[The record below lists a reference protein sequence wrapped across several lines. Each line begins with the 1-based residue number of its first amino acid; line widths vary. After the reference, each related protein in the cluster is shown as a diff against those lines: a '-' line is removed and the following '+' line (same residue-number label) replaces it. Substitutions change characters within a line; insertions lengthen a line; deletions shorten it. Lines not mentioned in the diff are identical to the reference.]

1 MQDLDLELRKQVAI
15 ATGKNVFKGDYK
27 DQLIDYWADCSMS
40 IPIPE
45 YELSIDAIAAE
56 FDKKGWGWSLESVHY
71 QSSDSI
77 EYLATS
83 GFYELKI
90 EAKTAAIAL
99 CKLFLE
105 IHQQEQGLNK

>member
-1 MQDLDLELRKQVAI
+1 MQNLDLELRKQVAI

-56 FDKKGWGWSLESVHY
+56 FKKRNW
-71 QSSDSI
+71 
-77 EYLATS
+77 
-83 GFYELKI
+83 FYEVAWMPSLNLARADAVNAF
-90 EAKTAAIAL
+90 EVRAETEAIAL
-99 CKLFLE
+99 CKLFLALCK
-105 IHQQEQGLNK
+105 QEQEIK